1 MYFKQT
7 KMKKSIILSFVLI
20 MMSFSLIAQ
29 THDIIIKGGHLI
41 DPLNNIDQI
50 MDVAIKG
57 NKISAVEKSI
67 PRGLAKKVVDAS
79 GLIVSPGLI
88 DMHTHNFYGT
98 VPNRYLA
105 NSFSAV
111 PPDGFT
117 FRTGVTTVVD
127 AGSPGWRNFEL
138 YKSQVIDR
146 SKTRV
151 LCFLNIVGAGMSGS
165 HREQHIDDMN
175 PRMAS
180 IVANQNKDHIIGIKL
195 AHFMGYDWTP
205 TELAVE
211 AGKICSIPVM
221 IDFGGSNPELPL
233 DKLFLEKLRP
243 GDIFTHA
250 YAHVNGR
257 TPIVDEN
264 GKVRNYVF
272 KAQKRGI
279 VFDVGHGG
287 GSFLFE
293 QAIPAIKQGL
303 KPDVISTDL
312 HTGSMNGG
320 MKSLN
325 NVMSKFLNMGLT
337 VQEVV
342 AATTSRPAKYIQ
354 RKDIGHL
361 SVGAEADVAIHK
373 LRKGDFG
380 FIDVRGKRMKGN
392 QKLECELTL
401 RAGQVVYD
409 LNGLASPDWDK

>member
-1 MYFKQT
+1 MKFKT
-7 KMKKSIILSFVLI
+7 GIMKKLKLLSLALVLMSGSLLAQNYDIL
-20 MMSFSLIAQ
+20 
-29 THDIIIKGGHLI
+29 IKGGHII
-41 DPLNNIDQI
+41 DPVNNIDQV
-50 MDVAIKG
+50 MDLAIKG
-57 NKISAVEKSI
+57 NKIAAIEKEISANQ
-67 PRGLAKKVVDAS
+67 AKKVVDAS

-98 VPNRYLA
+98 VHNRYLA

-117 FRTGVTTVVD
+117 FRSGVTTVVD

-138 YKSQVIDR
+138 YKSQIIDP

-151 LCFLNIVGAGMSGS
+151 LCFLNIVGAGMSGG

-175 PRMAS
+175 PKMTAM
-180 IVANQNKDHIIGIKL
+180 VAKQNKDHVVGVKL

-211 AGKICSIPVM
+211 AGKIGSIPVM

-233 DKLFLEKLRP
+233 DKLFLEKLRA

-257 TPIVDEN
+257 TPIVAEN
-264 GKVRNYVF
+264 GKVRDYIF

-293 QAIPAIKQGL
+293 QAVPAIQQGL

-320 MKSLN
+320 MKNIN
-325 NVMSKFLNMGLT
+325 NVMSKFLNMGLSI
-337 VQEVV
+337 QEVI
-342 AATTSRPAKYIQ
+342 AATTSQPAKYIQ
-354 RKDIGHL
+354 RKDLGHL
-361 SVGAEADVAIHK
+361 SVGGLADVTLLNI
-373 LRKGDFG
+373 RKGDFG
-380 FIDVRGKRMKGN
+380 FIDTRGKRMKGN

-401 RAGQVVYD
+401 RDGKVVYD
-409 LNGLASPDWDK
+409 LNGVASSDWN

>member
-1 MYFKQT
+1 MKFKT
-7 KMKKSIILSFVLI
+7 GIMKKLKLLSLALVLMSGSLLAQNYDIL
-20 MMSFSLIAQ
+20 
-29 THDIIIKGGHLI
+29 IKGGHII
-41 DPLNNIDQI
+41 DPVNNIDQV
-50 MDVAIKG
+50 MDLAIKG
-57 NKISAVEKSI
+57 NKIAAIEKEISANQ
-67 PRGLAKKVVDAS
+67 AKKVVDAS

-98 VPNRYLA
+98 VHNRYLA

-117 FRTGVTTVVD
+117 FRSGVTTVVD

-138 YKSQVIDR
+138 YKSQIIDP

-151 LCFLNIVGAGMSGS
+151 LCFLNIVGAGMSGG

-175 PRMAS
+175 PKMTAM
-180 IVANQNKDHIIGIKL
+180 VAKQNKDHVVGVKL

-211 AGKICSIPVM
+211 AGKIGSIPVM

-257 TPIVDEN
+257 TPIVAEN
-264 GKVRNYVF
+264 GKVRDYVF

-293 QAIPAIKQGL
+293 QAVPAIQQGL

-320 MKSLN
+320 MKNIN
-325 NVMSKFLNMGLT
+325 NVMSKFLNMGLSI
-337 VQEVV
+337 QEVI
-342 AATTSRPAKYIQ
+342 AATTSQPAKYIQ
-354 RKDIGHL
+354 RKDLGHL
-361 SVGAEADVAIHK
+361 SVGGLADVTLLNI
-373 LRKGDFG
+373 RRGDFG
-380 FIDVRGKRMKGN
+380 FIDTRGKRMKGN

-401 RAGQVVYD
+401 RDGKVVYD
-409 LNGLASPDWDK
+409 LNGLASSDWN

>member
-1 MYFKQT
+1 
-7 KMKKSIILSFVLI
+7 MKKLKLLSLALVLMSGSLLAQNYDIL
-20 MMSFSLIAQ
+20 
-29 THDIIIKGGHLI
+29 IKGGHII
-41 DPLNNIDQI
+41 DPVNNIDQV
-50 MDVAIKG
+50 MDLAIKG
-57 NKISAVEKSI
+57 NKIAAIEKEISANQ
-67 PRGLAKKVVDAS
+67 AKKVVDAS

-98 VPNRYLA
+98 VHNRYLA

-117 FRTGVTTVVD
+117 FRSGVTTVVD

-138 YKSQVIDR
+138 YKSQIIDP

-151 LCFLNIVGAGMSGS
+151 LCFLNIVGAGMSGG

-175 PRMAS
+175 PKMTAM
-180 IVANQNKDHIIGIKL
+180 VAKQNKDHVVGVKL

-211 AGKICSIPVM
+211 AGKIGSIPVM

-233 DKLFLEKLRP
+233 EKLFLEKLRP

-257 TPIVDEN
+257 TPIVAEN
-264 GKVRNYVF
+264 GKVRDYVF

-293 QAIPAIKQGL
+293 QAVPAIQQGL

-320 MKSLN
+320 MKNIN
-325 NVMSKFLNMGLT
+325 NVMSKFLNMGLSI
-337 VQEVV
+337 QEVI
-342 AATTSRPAKYIQ
+342 AATTSQPAKYIQ
-354 RKDIGHL
+354 RKELGHL
-361 SVGAEADVAIHK
+361 SVGGLADVTLLNI
-373 LRKGDFG
+373 RKGDFG
-380 FIDVRGKRMKGN
+380 FIDTRGKRMKGN

-401 RAGQVVYD
+401 RDGKVVYD
-409 LNGLASPDWDK
+409 LNGLASSDWK

>member
-1 MYFKQT
+1 MKFKT
-7 KMKKSIILSFVLI
+7 GIMKKLKLLSLALVLVSGSLLAQNYDIL
-20 MMSFSLIAQ
+20 
-29 THDIIIKGGHLI
+29 IKGGHII
-41 DPLNNIDQI
+41 DPLNNIDQV
-50 MDVAIKG
+50 MDLAIKG
-57 NKISAVEKSI
+57 NKIAAIEKEISANQ
-67 PRGLAKKVVDAS
+67 AKKVVDAS

-98 VPNRYLA
+98 VHNRYLA

-117 FRTGVTTVVD
+117 FRSGVTTVVD

-138 YKSQVIDR
+138 YKSQIIDP

-151 LCFLNIVGAGMSGS
+151 LCFLNIVGAGMSGG

-175 PRMAS
+175 PKMTAM
-180 IVANQNKDHIIGIKL
+180 VAKQNKDHVVGVKL

-211 AGKICSIPVM
+211 AGKIGSIPVM

-257 TPIVDEN
+257 TPIVAEN
-264 GKVRNYVF
+264 GKVRDYVF

-293 QAIPAIKQGL
+293 QAVPAIQQGL

-320 MKSLN
+320 MKNIN
-325 NVMSKFLNMGLT
+325 NVMSKFLNMGLSI
-337 VQEVV
+337 QEVI
-342 AATTSRPAKYIQ
+342 AATTSQPAKYIQ
-354 RKDIGHL
+354 RKDLGHL
-361 SVGAEADVAIHK
+361 SVGGLADVTLLNI
-373 LRKGDFG
+373 RKGDFG
-380 FIDVRGKRMKGN
+380 FIDTRGKRMKGN

-401 RAGQVVYD
+401 RDGKVVYD
-409 LNGLASPDWDK
+409 LNGLASSDWK

>member
-1 MYFKQT
+1 MKFKT
-7 KMKKSIILSFVLI
+7 GIMKKLKLLSLALVLMSGSLLAQNYDIL
-20 MMSFSLIAQ
+20 
-29 THDIIIKGGHLI
+29 IKGGHII
-41 DPLNNIDQI
+41 DPANNIDQV
-50 MDVAIKG
+50 MDLAIKG
-57 NKISAVEKSI
+57 NKIAAIEKKISANQ
-67 PRGLAKKVVDAS
+67 AKTVVDAS

-98 VPNRYLA
+98 VHNRYLA
-105 NSFSAV
+105 NSFTAV

-117 FRTGVTTVVD
+117 FRSGVTTVVD

-138 YKSQVIDR
+138 YKSQIIDP

-151 LCFLNIVGAGMSGS
+151 LCFLNIVGAGMSGG

-175 PRMAS
+175 PKMTAM
-180 IVANQNKDHIIGIKL
+180 VAKQNKDHVVGVKL

-211 AGKICSIPVM
+211 AGKIGSIPVM

-233 DKLFLEKLRP
+233 DKLFLEKLRA

-257 TPIVDEN
+257 TPIVAEN
-264 GKVRNYVF
+264 GKVRDYVF

-293 QAIPAIKQGL
+293 QAVPAIQQGL

-320 MKSLN
+320 MKNIN
-325 NVMSKFLNMGLT
+325 NVMSKFLNMGLSI
-337 VQEVV
+337 QEVI
-342 AATTSRPAKYIQ
+342 AATTSQPAKYIQ
-354 RKDIGHL
+354 RKELGHL
-361 SVGAEADVAIHK
+361 SVGGLADVTLLNI
-373 LRKGDFG
+373 RKGDFG
-380 FIDVRGKRMKGN
+380 FIDTRGKRMKGN

-401 RAGQVVYD
+401 RDGKVVYD
-409 LNGLASPDWDK
+409 LNGLASSDWK

>member
-1 MYFKQT
+1 LKFKT
-7 KMKKSIILSFVLI
+7 GIMKKLKLLSLALVLMSGSLLAQNYDIL
-20 MMSFSLIAQ
+20 
-29 THDIIIKGGHLI
+29 IKGGHII
-41 DPLNNIDQI
+41 DPVNNIDQV
-50 MDVAIKG
+50 MDLAIKG
-57 NKISAVEKSI
+57 NKIAAIEKEISANQ
-67 PRGLAKKVVDAS
+67 AKKVVDAS

-98 VPNRYLA
+98 VHNRYLA

-117 FRTGVTTVVD
+117 FRSGVTTVVD

-138 YKSQVIDR
+138 YKSQIIDP

-151 LCFLNIVGAGMSGS
+151 LCFLNIVGAGMSGG

-175 PRMAS
+175 PKMTAM
-180 IVANQNKDHIIGIKL
+180 VAKQNKDHVVGVKL

-211 AGKICSIPVM
+211 AGKIGSIPVM

-257 TPIVDEN
+257 TPIVAEN
-264 GKVRNYVF
+264 GKVRDYVF

-293 QAIPAIKQGL
+293 QAVPAIQQGL

-320 MKSLN
+320 MKNIN
-325 NVMSKFLNMGLT
+325 NVMSKFLNMGLSI
-337 VQEVV
+337 QEVI
-342 AATTSRPAKYIQ
+342 AATTSQPAKYIQ
-354 RKDIGHL
+354 RKDLGHL
-361 SVGAEADVAIHK
+361 SVGGLADVTLLNI
-373 LRKGDFG
+373 RKGDFG
-380 FIDVRGKRMKGN
+380 FIDTRGKRMKGN

-401 RAGQVVYD
+401 RDVKVVYD
-409 LNGLASPDWDK
+409 LNGVASSDWN

>member
-1 MYFKQT
+1 
-7 KMKKSIILSFVLI
+7 MKKLKLLSLALVL
-20 MMSFSLIAQ
+20 MSGSLLAQ
-29 THDIIIKGGHLI
+29 NYDMLIKGGHII
-41 DPLNNIDQI
+41 DPVNNIDQV
-50 MDVAIKG
+50 MDLAIKG
-57 NKISAVEKSI
+57 NKIAAIEKEISANQ
-67 PRGLAKKVVDAS
+67 AKKVVDAS

-98 VPNRYLA
+98 VHNRYLA

-117 FRTGVTTVVD
+117 FRSGVTTVVD

-138 YKSQVIDR
+138 YKSQIIDP

-151 LCFLNIVGAGMSGS
+151 LCFLNIVGAGMSGG

-175 PRMAS
+175 PKMTAM
-180 IVANQNKDHIIGIKL
+180 VAKQNKDHVVGVKL

-211 AGKICSIPVM
+211 AGKIGSIPVM

-257 TPIVDEN
+257 TPIVAEN
-264 GKVRNYVF
+264 GKVRDYVF

-293 QAIPAIKQGL
+293 QAVPAIQQGL

-320 MKSLN
+320 MKNIN
-325 NVMSKFLNMGLT
+325 NVMSKFLNMGLSI
-337 VQEVV
+337 QEVI
-342 AATTSRPAKYIQ
+342 AATTSQPAKYIQ
-354 RKDIGHL
+354 RKDLGHL
-361 SVGAEADVAIHK
+361 SVGGLADVTLLNI
-373 LRKGDFG
+373 RKGDFG
-380 FIDVRGKRMKGN
+380 FIDTRGKRMKGN

-401 RAGQVVYD
+401 RDGKVVYD
-409 LNGLASPDWDK
+409 LNGLASSDWK

>member
-1 MYFKQT
+1 LKFKT
-7 KMKKSIILSFVLI
+7 GIMKKLKLLSLALVLVSGSLLAQNYDIL
-20 MMSFSLIAQ
+20 
-29 THDIIIKGGHLI
+29 IKGGHII
-41 DPLNNIDQI
+41 DPVNNIDQVL
-50 MDVAIKG
+50 DLAIKG
-57 NKISAVEKSI
+57 NKIAAIEKKISANQ
-67 PRGLAKKVVDAS
+67 AKKVVDAS

-98 VPNRYLA
+98 VHNRYLA

-117 FRTGVTTVVD
+117 FRSGVTTVVD

-138 YKSQVIDR
+138 YKSQIIDP

-151 LCFLNIVGAGMSGS
+151 LCFLNIVGAGMSGG

-175 PRMAS
+175 PKMTAM
-180 IVANQNKDHIIGIKL
+180 VAKQNKDHVVGVKL

-211 AGKICSIPVM
+211 AGKIVSIPVM

-243 GDIFTHA
+243 GDIFTHT

-257 TPIVDEN
+257 TPIVAEN
-264 GKVRNYVF
+264 GKVRDYVF

-293 QAIPAIKQGL
+293 QAVPAIQQGL

-320 MKSLN
+320 MKNIN
-325 NVMSKFLNMGLT
+325 NVMSKFLNMGLSI
-337 VQEVV
+337 QEVI
-342 AATTSRPAKYIQ
+342 AATTSQPAKYIQ
-354 RKDIGHL
+354 RKDLGHL
-361 SVGAEADVAIHK
+361 SVGGLADVTLLNI
-373 LRKGDFG
+373 RKGDFG
-380 FIDVRGKRMKGN
+380 FIDTRGKRMKGN

-401 RAGQVVYD
+401 RDGKVVYD
-409 LNGLASPDWDK
+409 LNGLASSDWK

>member
-1 MYFKQT
+1 MKFKT
-7 KMKKSIILSFVLI
+7 GIMKKLKLLSLALVL
-20 MMSFSLIAQ
+20 MSGSLLAQ
-29 THDIIIKGGHLI
+29 NYDMLIKGGHII
-41 DPLNNIDQI
+41 DPVNNIDQV
-50 MDVAIKG
+50 MDLAIKG
-57 NKISAVEKSI
+57 NKIAAIEKEISANQ
-67 PRGLAKKVVDAS
+67 AKKVVDAS

-98 VPNRYLA
+98 VHNRYLA

-117 FRTGVTTVVD
+117 FRSGVTTVVD

-138 YKSQVIDR
+138 YKSQIIDP

-151 LCFLNIVGAGMSGS
+151 LCFLNIVGAGMSGG

-175 PRMAS
+175 PKMTAM
-180 IVANQNKDHIIGIKL
+180 VAKQNKDHVVGVKL

-211 AGKICSIPVM
+211 AGKIGSIPVM

-257 TPIVDEN
+257 TPIVAEN
-264 GKVRNYVF
+264 GKVRDYVF

-293 QAIPAIKQGL
+293 QAVPAIQQGL

-320 MKSLN
+320 MKNIN
-325 NVMSKFLNMGLT
+325 NVMSKFLNMGLSI
-337 VQEVV
+337 QEVI
-342 AATTSRPAKYIQ
+342 AATTSQPAKYIQ
-354 RKDIGHL
+354 RKDLGHL
-361 SVGAEADVAIHK
+361 SVGGLADVTLINI
-373 LRKGDFG
+373 RKGDFG
-380 FIDVRGKRMKGN
+380 FIDTRGKRMKGN

-401 RAGQVVYD
+401 RDGKVVYD
-409 LNGLASPDWDK
+409 LNGLASSDWK

>member
-1 MYFKQT
+1 MKFKT
-7 KMKKSIILSFVLI
+7 GIMKKLKLLSLALVLVSGSLLAQNYDIL
-20 MMSFSLIAQ
+20 
-29 THDIIIKGGHLI
+29 IKGGHII
-41 DPLNNIDQI
+41 DPVNNIDQV
-50 MDVAIKG
+50 MDLAIKG
-57 NKISAVEKSI
+57 NKIAAIEKKISANQ
-67 PRGLAKKVVDAS
+67 AKKVVDAS

-98 VPNRYLA
+98 VHNRYLA

-117 FRTGVTTVVD
+117 FRSGVTTVVD

-138 YKSQVIDR
+138 YKSQIIDP

-151 LCFLNIVGAGMSGS
+151 LCFLNIVGAGMSGG

-175 PRMAS
+175 PKMTAM
-180 IVANQNKDHIIGIKL
+180 VAKQNKDHVVGVKL

-211 AGKICSIPVM
+211 AGKIGSIPVM

-257 TPIVDEN
+257 TPIVAEN
-264 GKVRNYVF
+264 GKVRDYVF

-293 QAIPAIKQGL
+293 QAVPAIQQGL

-320 MKSLN
+320 MKNIN
-325 NVMSKFLNMGLT
+325 NVMSKFLNMGLSI
-337 VQEVV
+337 QEVI
-342 AATTSRPAKYIQ
+342 AATTSQPAKYIQ
-354 RKDIGHL
+354 RKDLGHL
-361 SVGAEADVAIHK
+361 SVGGLADVTLLNI
-373 LRKGDFG
+373 RKGDFG
-380 FIDVRGKRMKGN
+380 FIDTRGKRMKGN

-401 RAGQVVYD
+401 KDGKVVYD
-409 LNGLASPDWDK
+409 LNGLASSDWK

>member
-1 MYFKQT
+1 
-7 KMKKSIILSFVLI
+7 MKKLKLLSLALVLMSGSLLAQNYDIL
-20 MMSFSLIAQ
+20 
-29 THDIIIKGGHLI
+29 IKGGHII
-41 DPLNNIDQI
+41 DPVNNIDQV
-50 MDVAIKG
+50 MDLAIKG
-57 NKISAVEKSI
+57 NKIAAIEKEISANQ
-67 PRGLAKKVVDAS
+67 AKKVVDAS

-98 VPNRYLA
+98 VHNRYLA
-105 NSFSAV
+105 NSFTAV

-117 FRTGVTTVVD
+117 FRSGVTTVVD

-138 YKSQVIDR
+138 YKSQIIDP

-151 LCFLNIVGAGMSGS
+151 LCFLNIVGAGMSGG

-175 PRMAS
+175 PKMTAM
-180 IVANQNKDHIIGIKL
+180 VAKQNKDHVVGVKL

-211 AGKICSIPVM
+211 AGKIGSIPVM

-233 DKLFLEKLRP
+233 EKLFLEKLRP

-257 TPIVDEN
+257 TPIVAEN
-264 GKVRNYVF
+264 GKVRDYVF

-293 QAIPAIKQGL
+293 QAVPAIQQGL

-320 MKSLN
+320 MKNIN
-325 NVMSKFLNMGLT
+325 NVMSKFLNMGLSI
-337 VQEVV
+337 QEVI
-342 AATTSRPAKYIQ
+342 AATTSQPAKYIQ
-354 RKDIGHL
+354 RKELGHL
-361 SVGAEADVAIHK
+361 SVGGLADVTLMNI
-373 LRKGDFG
+373 RKGDFG
-380 FIDVRGKRMKGN
+380 FIDTRGKRMKGN

-401 RAGQVVYD
+401 RDGKVVYD
-409 LNGLASPDWDK
+409 LNGLASSDWN

>member
-1 MYFKQT
+1 MKFKT
-7 KMKKSIILSFVLI
+7 GIMKKLKLLSLALVLMSGSLLAQNYDIL
-20 MMSFSLIAQ
+20 
-29 THDIIIKGGHLI
+29 IKGGHII
-41 DPLNNIDQI
+41 DPVNNIDQV
-50 MDVAIKG
+50 MDLAIKG
-57 NKISAVEKSI
+57 NKIAAIEKKISANQ
-67 PRGLAKKVVDAS
+67 AKKVVDAS

-98 VPNRYLA
+98 VHNRYLA
-105 NSFSAV
+105 NSFTAV

-117 FRTGVTTVVD
+117 FRSGVTTVVD

-138 YKSQVIDR
+138 YKSQIIDP

-151 LCFLNIVGAGMSGS
+151 LCFLNIVGAGMSGG

-175 PRMAS
+175 PKMTAM
-180 IVANQNKDHIIGIKL
+180 VAKQNKDHVVGVKL

-211 AGKICSIPVM
+211 AGKIGSIPVM

-257 TPIVDEN
+257 TPIVAEN
-264 GKVRNYVF
+264 GKVRDYVF

-293 QAIPAIKQGL
+293 QAVPAIQQGL

-320 MKSLN
+320 MKNIN
-325 NVMSKFLNMGLT
+325 NVMSKFLNMGLSI
-337 VQEVV
+337 QEVI
-342 AATTSRPAKYIQ
+342 AATTSQPAKYIQ
-354 RKDIGHL
+354 RKELGHL
-361 SVGAEADVAIHK
+361 SVGGLADIT
-373 LRKGDFG
+373 LLNMRKGDFG
-380 FIDVRGKRMKGN
+380 FIDTRGKRMKGN

-401 RAGQVVYD
+401 REGKVVYD
-409 LNGLASPDWDK
+409 LNGLASSDWK

>member
-1 MYFKQT
+1 MKFKT
-7 KMKKSIILSFVLI
+7 GIMKKLKLLSLALVL
-20 MMSFSLIAQ
+20 MSGSLLAQ
-29 THDIIIKGGHLI
+29 NYDMLIKGGHII
-41 DPLNNIDQI
+41 DPVNNIDQV
-50 MDVAIKG
+50 MDLAIKG
-57 NKISAVEKSI
+57 NKIAAIEKEISANQ
-67 PRGLAKKVVDAS
+67 AKKVVDAS

-98 VPNRYLA
+98 VHNRYLA

-117 FRTGVTTVVD
+117 FRSGVTTVVD

-138 YKSQVIDR
+138 YKSQIIDP

-151 LCFLNIVGAGMSGS
+151 LCFLNIVGAGMSGG

-175 PRMAS
+175 PKMTAM
-180 IVANQNKDHIIGIKL
+180 VAKQNKDHVVGVKL

-211 AGKICSIPVM
+211 AGKIGSIPVM

-257 TPIVDEN
+257 TPIVAEN
-264 GKVRNYVF
+264 GKVRDYVF

-293 QAIPAIKQGL
+293 QAVPAIQQGL

-320 MKSLN
+320 MKNIN
-325 NVMSKFLNMGLT
+325 NVMSKFLNMGLSI
-337 VQEVV
+337 QEVI
-342 AATTSRPAKYIQ
+342 AATTSQPAKYIQ
-354 RKDIGHL
+354 RKDLGHL
-361 SVGAEADVAIHK
+361 SVGGLADVTLLNI
-373 LRKGDFG
+373 RKGDFG
-380 FIDVRGKRMKGN
+380 FIDTRGKRMKGN

-401 RAGQVVYD
+401 RDGKVVYD
-409 LNGLASPDWDK
+409 LNGLASSDWN

>member
-1 MYFKQT
+1 
-7 KMKKSIILSFVLI
+7 MKKLKLLSLALVLMSGSLLAQNYDIL
-20 MMSFSLIAQ
+20 
-29 THDIIIKGGHLI
+29 IKGGHII
-41 DPLNNIDQI
+41 DPVNNIDQV
-50 MDVAIKG
+50 MDLAIKG
-57 NKISAVEKSI
+57 NKIAAIEKEISANQ
-67 PRGLAKKVVDAS
+67 AKKVVDAS

-98 VPNRYLA
+98 VHNRYLA

-117 FRTGVTTVVD
+117 FRSGVTTVVD

-138 YKSQVIDR
+138 YKSQIIDP

-151 LCFLNIVGAGMSGS
+151 LCFLNIVGAGMSGG

-175 PRMAS
+175 PKMTAM
-180 IVANQNKDHIIGIKL
+180 VAKQNKDHVVGVKL

-211 AGKICSIPVM
+211 AGKIGSIPVM

-257 TPIVDEN
+257 TPIVAEN
-264 GKVRNYVF
+264 GKVRDYVF

-293 QAIPAIKQGL
+293 QAVPAIQQGL

-320 MKSLN
+320 MKNIN
-325 NVMSKFLNMGLT
+325 NVMSKFLNMGLSI
-337 VQEVV
+337 QEVI
-342 AATTSRPAKYIQ
+342 AATTSQPAKYIQ
-354 RKDIGHL
+354 RKDLGHL
-361 SVGAEADVAIHK
+361 SVGGLADVTLMNI
-373 LRKGDFG
+373 RKGDFG
-380 FIDVRGKRMKGN
+380 FIDTRGKRMKGN

-401 RAGQVVYD
+401 RDGKVVYD
-409 LNGLASPDWDK
+409 LNGLASSDWN

>member
-1 MYFKQT
+1 MKFKT
-7 KMKKSIILSFVLI
+7 GIMKKLKLLSLALVLMSGSLLAQNYDIL
-20 MMSFSLIAQ
+20 
-29 THDIIIKGGHLI
+29 IKGGHII
-41 DPLNNIDQI
+41 DPVNNIDQV
-50 MDVAIKG
+50 MDLAIKG
-57 NKISAVEKSI
+57 NKIAAIEKEISANQ
-67 PRGLAKKVVDAS
+67 AKKVVDAS

-98 VPNRYLA
+98 VHNRYLA
-105 NSFSAV
+105 NSFTAV

-117 FRTGVTTVVD
+117 FRSGVTTVVD

-138 YKSQVIDR
+138 YKSQIIDP

-151 LCFLNIVGAGMSGS
+151 LCFLNIVGAGMSGG

-175 PRMAS
+175 PKMTAM
-180 IVANQNKDHIIGIKL
+180 VAKQNKDHVVGVKL

-211 AGKICSIPVM
+211 AGKIGSIPVM

-233 DKLFLEKLRP
+233 EKLFLEKLRP

-257 TPIVDEN
+257 TPIVAEN
-264 GKVRNYVF
+264 GKVRDYVF

-293 QAIPAIKQGL
+293 QAVPAIQQGL

-320 MKSLN
+320 MKNIN
-325 NVMSKFLNMGLT
+325 NVMSKFLNMGLSI
-337 VQEVV
+337 QEVI
-342 AATTSRPAKYIQ
+342 AATTSQPAKYIQ
-354 RKDIGHL
+354 RKELGHL
-361 SVGAEADVAIHK
+361 SVGGLADVT
-373 LRKGDFG
+373 LLNMRKGDFG
-380 FIDVRGKRMKGN
+380 FIDTRGKRMKGN

-401 RAGQVVYD
+401 RDGKVVYD
-409 LNGLASPDWDK
+409 LNGLASSDWN

>member
-1 MYFKQT
+1 
-7 KMKKSIILSFVLI
+7 MKKLKLLSLALVLMSGSLLAQNYDIL
-20 MMSFSLIAQ
+20 
-29 THDIIIKGGHLI
+29 IKGGHII
-41 DPLNNIDQI
+41 DPVNNIDQV
-50 MDVAIKG
+50 MDLAIKG
-57 NKISAVEKSI
+57 NKIAAIEKEISANQ
-67 PRGLAKKVVDAS
+67 AKKVVDAS

-98 VPNRYLA
+98 VHNRYLA

-117 FRTGVTTVVD
+117 FRSGVTTVVD

-138 YKSQVIDR
+138 YKSQIIDP

-151 LCFLNIVGAGMSGS
+151 LCFLNIVGAGMSGG

-175 PRMAS
+175 PKMTAM
-180 IVANQNKDHIIGIKL
+180 VAKQNKDHVVGVKL

-211 AGKICSIPVM
+211 AGKIGSIPVM

-233 DKLFLEKLRP
+233 EKLFLEKLRP

-257 TPIVDEN
+257 TPIVAEN
-264 GKVRNYVF
+264 GKVRDYVF

-293 QAIPAIKQGL
+293 QAVPAIQQGL

-320 MKSLN
+320 MKNIN
-325 NVMSKFLNMGLT
+325 NVMSKFLNMGLSI
-337 VQEVV
+337 QEVI
-342 AATTSRPAKYIQ
+342 AATTSQPAKYIQ
-354 RKDIGHL
+354 RKDLGHL
-361 SVGAEADVAIHK
+361 SVGGLADVTLINI
-373 LRKGDFG
+373 RKGDFG
-380 FIDVRGKRMKGN
+380 FIDTRGKRMKGN

-401 RAGQVVYD
+401 RDGKVVYD
-409 LNGLASPDWDK
+409 LNGLASSDWN

>member
-1 MYFKQT
+1 
-7 KMKKSIILSFVLI
+7 MKKIKLFLLALLFVIKSLSG
-20 MMSFSLIAQ
+20 Q
-29 THDIIIKGGHLI
+29 NYDIVIKGGHLI
-41 DPLNNIDQI
+41 DPANNLDEPLDLAI
-50 MDVAIKG
+50 MG
-57 NKISAVEKSI
+57 NRVVAVEKTISSKQ
-67 PRGLAKKVVDAS
+67 AKKIIDAS

-98 VPNRYLA
+98 VHNRYLA
-105 NSFSAV
+105 NSFIAV

-117 FRTGVTTVVD
+117 FRSGVTTVVD

-138 YKSQVIDR
+138 YKSQIIET

-151 LCFLNIVGAGMSGS
+151 LCFLNIVGHGMSGA
-165 HREQHIDDMN
+165 HREQHIEDMN
-175 PRMAS
+175 PRMTAM
-180 IVANQNKDHIIGIKL
+180 IAKQNKDHVVGVKL

-211 AGKICSIPVM
+211 AGKLGGIPVM
-221 IDFGGSNPELPL
+221 IDFGGSSPELPL

-257 TPIVDEN
+257 TPIVGED
-264 GKVRNYVF
+264 GKVRDYVF

-293 QAIPAIKQGL
+293 QAVPAMEQGL

-320 MKSLN
+320 MKNIN
-325 NVMSKFLNMGLT
+325 NVMSKFLNMGLSI
-337 VQEVV
+337 QEII
-342 AATTSRPAKYIQ
+342 AATTSKPAKFIQ
-354 RKDIGHL
+354 RKDLGHL
-361 SVGAEADVAIHK
+361 SVGGLADVTLINI
-373 LRKGDFG
+373 RNGNFG
-380 FIDVRGKRMKGN
+380 FIDTRGKRMKGN
-392 QKLECELTL
+392 QKLECELTIKD
-401 RAGQVVYD
+401 GKVVYD
-409 LNGLASPDWDK
+409 LNGLASSDWK

>member
-1 MYFKQT
+1 MKIKT
-7 KMKKSIILSFVLI
+7 GIMKKLKLLSLALVLMSGSLLAQNYDIL
-20 MMSFSLIAQ
+20 
-29 THDIIIKGGHLI
+29 IKGGHII
-41 DPLNNIDQI
+41 DPVNNIDQV
-50 MDVAIKG
+50 MDIAIKG
-57 NKISAVEKSI
+57 NKIAAIEKEISANQ
-67 PRGLAKKVVDAS
+67 AKKVVDAS

-98 VPNRYLA
+98 VHNRYLA

-117 FRTGVTTVVD
+117 FRSGVTTVVD

-138 YKSQVIDR
+138 YKSQIIDP

-151 LCFLNIVGAGMSGS
+151 LCFLNIVGAGMSGG
-165 HREQHIDDMN
+165 HWEQHIDDMN
-175 PRMAS
+175 PKMTAM
-180 IVANQNKDHIIGIKL
+180 VAKQNKDHVVGVKL

-211 AGKICSIPVM
+211 AGKIGSIPVM

-257 TPIVDEN
+257 TPIMAEN
-264 GKVRNYVF
+264 GKVRDYVF

-293 QAIPAIKQGL
+293 QAVPAIQQGL

-320 MKSLN
+320 MKNIN
-325 NVMSKFLNMGLT
+325 NVMSKFLNMGLSI
-337 VQEVV
+337 QEVI
-342 AATTSRPAKYIQ
+342 AATTSQPAKYIQ
-354 RKDIGHL
+354 RKDLGHL
-361 SVGAEADVAIHK
+361 SVGGLADVTLLNI
-373 LRKGDFG
+373 RKGDFG
-380 FIDVRGKRMKGN
+380 FIDTRGKRMKGN

-401 RAGQVVYD
+401 RDGKVVYD
-409 LNGLASPDWDK
+409 LNGLASSDWN

>member
-1 MYFKQT
+1 MKFKT
-7 KMKKSIILSFVLI
+7 GIMKKLKLLSLALVLMSGSLLAQNYDIL
-20 MMSFSLIAQ
+20 
-29 THDIIIKGGHLI
+29 IKGGHII
-41 DPLNNIDQI
+41 DPVNNIDQV
-50 MDVAIKG
+50 MDLAIKG
-57 NKISAVEKSI
+57 NKIAAIEKEISANQ
-67 PRGLAKKVVDAS
+67 AKKVVDAS

-98 VPNRYLA
+98 VHNRYLA

-117 FRTGVTTVVD
+117 FRSGVTTVVD

-138 YKSQVIDR
+138 YKSQIIDP

-151 LCFLNIVGAGMSGS
+151 LCFLNIVGAGMSGG

-175 PRMAS
+175 PKMTAM
-180 IVANQNKDHIIGIKL
+180 VAKQNKDHVVGVKL

-211 AGKICSIPVM
+211 AGKIGSIPVM

-257 TPIVDEN
+257 TPIMAEN
-264 GKVRNYVF
+264 GKVRDYVF

-293 QAIPAIKQGL
+293 QAVPAIQQGL

-320 MKSLN
+320 MKNIN
-325 NVMSKFLNMGLT
+325 NVMSKFLNMGLSI
-337 VQEVV
+337 QEVI
-342 AATTSRPAKYIQ
+342 AATTSQPAKYIQ
-354 RKDIGHL
+354 RKDLGHL
-361 SVGAEADVAIHK
+361 SVGGLADVTLLNI
-373 LRKGDFG
+373 RKGDFG
-380 FIDVRGKRMKGN
+380 FIDTRGKRMKGN

-401 RAGQVVYD
+401 RDGKVVYD
-409 LNGLASPDWDK
+409 LNGVASSDWN

>member
-1 MYFKQT
+1 MWLVT
-7 KMKKSIILSFVLI
+7 G
-20 MMSFSLIAQ
+20 SLLAQ
-29 THDIIIKGGHLI
+29 NYDIVIKGGHII
-41 DPLNNIDQI
+41 DPTNNINQV
-50 MDVAIKG
+50 MDLAIKG
-57 NKISAVEKSI
+57 NKIAAIEKKISANQ
-67 PRGLAKKVVDAS
+67 AKKVLDAS

-88 DMHTHNFYGT
+88 DMHTHNFFGT

-138 YKSQVIDR
+138 YKSQVIDQ

-165 HREQHIDDMN
+165 HREQNIDDMN
-175 PRMAS
+175 PKMTAM
-180 IVANQNKDHIIGIKL
+180 VAKQNKDHVVGVKL

-211 AGKICSIPVM
+211 AGKIGSIPVM

-257 TPIVDEN
+257 TPIVAEN
-264 GKVRNYVF
+264 GKVRDYVF

-293 QAIPAIKQGL
+293 QAIPAIQQGL

-325 NVMSKFLNMGLT
+325 NVMSKFLNMGLSI
-337 VQEVV
+337 QEVI
-342 AATTSRPAKYIQ
+342 AATTSRPAKYVQ
-354 RKDIGHL
+354 RKDLGHL
-361 SVGAEADVAIHK
+361 SVGAEADVAIHS
-373 LRKGDFG
+373 LRKGNFG

-401 RAGQVVYD
+401 RAGKVVYD
-409 LNGLASPDWDK
+409 LNGLASSDWK

>member
-1 MYFKQT
+1 
-7 KMKKSIILSFVLI
+7 MKKIKLFLLALLFMTKSLSG
-20 MMSFSLIAQ
+20 Q
-29 THDIIIKGGHLI
+29 NYDIVIKGGHLI
-41 DPLNNIDQI
+41 DPANNLDQPLDLAI
-50 MDVAIKG
+50 MG
-57 NKISAVEKSI
+57 NRIVAVEKTISSKQ
-67 PRGLAKKVVDAS
+67 AKKIIDAS

-98 VPNRYLA
+98 VHNRYLA
-105 NSFSAV
+105 NSFIAV

-117 FRTGVTTVVD
+117 FRSGVTTVVD

-138 YKSQVIDR
+138 YKSQIIET

-151 LCFLNIVGAGMSGS
+151 LCFLNIVGHGMSGA
-165 HREQHIDDMN
+165 HREQHIEDMN
-175 PRMAS
+175 PRMTAM
-180 IVANQNKDHIIGIKL
+180 IAKQNKDHVVGVKL

-211 AGKICSIPVM
+211 AGKLGGIPVM
-221 IDFGGSNPELPL
+221 IDFGGSSPELPL

-257 TPIVDEN
+257 TPIVGED
-264 GKVRNYVF
+264 GKVRDYVF

-293 QAIPAIKQGL
+293 QAVPAMEQGL

-320 MKSLN
+320 MKNIN
-325 NVMSKFLNMGLT
+325 NVMSKFLNMGLSI
-337 VQEVV
+337 QEII
-342 AATTSRPAKYIQ
+342 AATTSKPAKFIQ
-354 RKDIGHL
+354 RKDLGHL
-361 SVGAEADVAIHK
+361 SVGGLADLTLINI
-373 LRKGDFG
+373 RNGNFG
-380 FIDVRGKRMKGN
+380 FIDTRGKRMKGN
-392 QKLECELTL
+392 QKLECELTIKD
-401 RAGQVVYD
+401 GKVVYD
-409 LNGLASPDWDK
+409 LNGLASSDWK

>member
-1 MYFKQT
+1 LKFKT
-7 KMKKSIILSFVLI
+7 GIMKKLKLLSLALVLMSGSLLAQNYDIL
-20 MMSFSLIAQ
+20 
-29 THDIIIKGGHLI
+29 IKGGHII
-41 DPLNNIDQI
+41 DPVNNIDQV
-50 MDVAIKG
+50 MDLAIKG
-57 NKISAVEKSI
+57 NKIAAIEKEISANQ
-67 PRGLAKKVVDAS
+67 AKKVVDAS

-98 VPNRYLA
+98 VHNRYLA

-117 FRTGVTTVVD
+117 FRSGVTTVVD

-138 YKSQVIDR
+138 YKSQIIDP

-151 LCFLNIVGAGMSGS
+151 LCFLNIVGAGMSGG

-175 PRMAS
+175 PKMTAM
-180 IVANQNKDHIIGIKL
+180 VAKQNKDHVVGVKL

-211 AGKICSIPVM
+211 AGKIGSIPVM

-233 DKLFLEKLRP
+233 EKLFLEKLRP

-257 TPIVDEN
+257 TPIVAEN
-264 GKVRNYVF
+264 GKVRDYVF

-293 QAIPAIKQGL
+293 QAVPAIQQGL

-320 MKSLN
+320 MKNIN
-325 NVMSKFLNMGLT
+325 NVMSKFLNMGLSI
-337 VQEVV
+337 QEVI
-342 AATTSRPAKYIQ
+342 AATTSQPAKYIQ
-354 RKDIGHL
+354 RKDLGHL
-361 SVGAEADVAIHK
+361 SVGGLADVTLLNI
-373 LRKGDFG
+373 RRGDFG
-380 FIDVRGKRMKGN
+380 FIDTRGKRMKGN

-401 RAGQVVYD
+401 RDGKVVYD
-409 LNGLASPDWDK
+409 LNGLASSDWN

>member
-1 MYFKQT
+1 
-7 KMKKSIILSFVLI
+7 
-20 MMSFSLIAQ
+20 
-29 THDIIIKGGHLI
+29 
-41 DPLNNIDQI
+41 
-50 MDVAIKG
+50 MDLAIKG
-57 NKISAVEKSI
+57 NKIAAIEKEISANQ
-67 PRGLAKKVVDAS
+67 AKKVVDAS

-98 VPNRYLA
+98 VHNRYLA

-117 FRTGVTTVVD
+117 FRSGVTTVVD

-138 YKSQVIDR
+138 YKSQIIDP

-151 LCFLNIVGAGMSGS
+151 LCFLNIVGAGMSGG

-175 PRMAS
+175 PKMTAM
-180 IVANQNKDHIIGIKL
+180 VAKQNKDHVVGVKL

-211 AGKICSIPVM
+211 AGKIGSIPVM

-257 TPIVDEN
+257 TPIVAEN
-264 GKVRNYVF
+264 GKVRDYVF

-293 QAIPAIKQGL
+293 QAVPAIQQGL

-320 MKSLN
+320 MKNIN
-325 NVMSKFLNMGLT
+325 NVMSKFLNMGLSI
-337 VQEVV
+337 QEVI
-342 AATTSRPAKYIQ
+342 AATTSQPAKYIQ
-354 RKDIGHL
+354 RKDLGHL
-361 SVGAEADVAIHK
+361 SVGGLADVTLINI
-373 LRKGDFG
+373 RKGDFG
-380 FIDVRGKRMKGN
+380 FIDTRGKRMKGN

-401 RAGQVVYD
+401 RDGKVVYD
-409 LNGLASPDWDK
+409 LNGLASSDWN

>member
-1 MYFKQT
+1 MKFKT
-7 KMKKSIILSFVLI
+7 GIMKKLKLLSLALVLMSGSLLAQNYDIL
-20 MMSFSLIAQ
+20 
-29 THDIIIKGGHLI
+29 IKGGHII
-41 DPLNNIDQI
+41 DPVNNIDQVI
-50 MDVAIKG
+50 DLAIKG
-57 NKISAVEKSI
+57 NKIAAIEKEISANQ
-67 PRGLAKKVVDAS
+67 AKKVVDAS

-98 VPNRYLA
+98 VHNRYLA

-117 FRTGVTTVVD
+117 FRSGVTTVVD

-138 YKSQVIDR
+138 YKSQIIDP

-151 LCFLNIVGAGMSGS
+151 LCFLNIVGAGMSGG

-175 PRMAS
+175 PKMTAM
-180 IVANQNKDHIIGIKL
+180 VAKQNKDHVVGVKL

-211 AGKICSIPVM
+211 AGKIGSIPVM

-257 TPIVDEN
+257 TPIVAEN
-264 GKVRNYVF
+264 GKVRDYVF

-293 QAIPAIKQGL
+293 QAVPAIQQGL

-320 MKSLN
+320 MKNIN
-325 NVMSKFLNMGLT
+325 NVMSKFLNMGLSI
-337 VQEVV
+337 QEVI
-342 AATTSRPAKYIQ
+342 AATTSQPAKYIQ
-354 RKDIGHL
+354 RKDLGHL
-361 SVGAEADVAIHK
+361 SVGGLADVTLLNI
-373 LRKGDFG
+373 RKGDFG
-380 FIDVRGKRMKGN
+380 FIDTRGKRMKGN

-401 RAGQVVYD
+401 RDGKVVYD
-409 LNGLASPDWDK
+409 LNGVASSDWN